1 MRKVAVHFALSHIKL
16 NNTKLC
22 DSLACNTSC
31 ITAGAYKGRLLG
43 CTVTTYSQYSPDSRS
58 LAIITTSI
66 LGIFYRG
73 CSWLLLPLYAPDN
86 QWRSQDLLSSGAQ
99 NGRPCAPAKILKPR
113 PFPVK
118 IASAR
123 ERCTISLDVDQPKI
137 SMQAKKL
144 ML

>member
-1 MRKVAVHFALSHIKL
+1 MS
-16 NNTKLC
+16 
-22 DSLACNTSC
+22 
-31 ITAGAYKGRLLG
+31 GRLVRDDVNGKGHLRVSRQER
-43 CTVTTYSQYSPDSRS
+43 TVLRQSPWCR
-58 LAIITTSI
+58 
-66 LGIFYRG
+66 
-73 CSWLLLPLYAPDN
+73 N
-86 QWRSQDLLSSGAQ
+86 VVVV
-99 NGRPCAPAKILKPR
+99 PCAPAKILKPR